1 MEPTLTTDQRE
12 VPVRSLER
20 TREEIMK
27 EPLSREKET
36 SRERL
41 SLARFSE
48 NTTIIDVKV
57 RFKSSYR

>member
-1 MEPTLTTDQRE
+1 
-12 VPVRSLER
+12 
-20 TREEIMK
+20 MK